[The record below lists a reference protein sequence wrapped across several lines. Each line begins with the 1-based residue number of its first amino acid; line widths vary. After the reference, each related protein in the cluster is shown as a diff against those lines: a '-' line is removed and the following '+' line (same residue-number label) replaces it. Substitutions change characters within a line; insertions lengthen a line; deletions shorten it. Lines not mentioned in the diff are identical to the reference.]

1 MNSPLSSALTPVS
14 SGQTVAM
21 VLQKNLICCAPQ
33 HSVQQA
39 AQLMQQHNISC
50 ILIKDEQGIIGIWT
64 ESDCKKLDLSD
75 NTVLQQ
81 AVSVVMTSPVFSVQ
95 DQCTTS
101 EAAALMKQKGIR
113 RLLVTDSTHQAIGIV
128 TQTDLI
134 HQQPLE
140 HYLMLR
146 DISSI
151 LVELPLLLQAEL
163 TVAQAALLMRQT
175 QRDAA
180 IVQFEPA
187 PFTGTEYGIVTER
200 DLVHFIAT
208 GRTLCLLAEVATR
221 PLLTLPLHSSLLQ
234 AVRLLRE
241 HGFRHL
247 GVTDSYGKPAGL
259 LSHNHILLNME
270 HLYINELKAA
280 LHARDKA
287 LRSSESSLRLAYK
300 VIEASHDAVMITD
313 ERGIIQSVNPSFCK
327 LTGYSAEE
335 AIGQTP
341 NLLSSGEH
349 DQNFYQQMW
358 QRLQQQGYWQGE
370 IWNKRKNG
378 EIYPEWL
385 SISAVRGENAEIN
398 QYAAIFSD
406 ITERKKRE
414 QKIHELAYFDE
425 LTGLANRRLYQD
437 RLEQALANAKRH
449 NHQLAVLFLDLD
461 LFKRINDTLG
471 HQAGDEALRQ
481 VARRLQ
487 KASRAGESVARLG
500 GDEFTVLVPECNGIE
515 EIEKLAQRI
524 VAQFELPFQIQHN
537 ELVLTTSVGI
547 SIYPQHGSTASEL
560 LKFADAAMYQ
570 AKESGRNKYSLYT
583 SCVGQRNDEALQLEQ
598 ALRKALA
605 QQQLEVH
612 YQPKIALRTG
622 QLHSLEALV
631 RWHDKELGQVPPER
645 FIGIAETLGLIQQLG
660 QQVLRQVCYQL
671 QAWAEL
677 AVPVAVNISAK
688 ELDDPLFITHLTQI
702 LAETAVDPKLLEL
715 EITESC
721 LLPEREAQTRHVLQQ
736 LRQLGIRLAIDDFGT
751 GYSSL
756 SYLRHLPINSL
767 KIDRSFIKALPDN
780 TSDKQITTAI
790 IAMANA
796 LGLDVIAEGIETAAQ
811 QEFLLAAGCQFGQG
825 YWFGKAQDP
834 LKITALLKKSARHSI
849 RSDKGSVVAE
859 HSHSLEA
866 GQLTDTNQPFYD
878 AKTLRL

>member
-1 MNSPLSSALTPVS
+1 MNPPLSTAITPLS
-14 SGQTVAM
+14 SGQTVAQ
-21 VLQKNLICCAPQ
+21 VLQKNLICCEPQ
-33 HSVQQA
+33 TSVQQA
-39 AQLMQQHNISC
+39 ASLMRHHNISC
-50 ILIKDEQGIIGIWT
+50 ILIKKSDLILGIWT

-75 NTVLQQ
+75 TTLLGQP
-81 AVSVVMTSPVFSVQ
+81 VSMVMSSPVLSVA
-95 DQCTTS
+95 DDCTTS
-101 EAAALMKQKGIR
+101 EAAALMKQKGVR
-113 RLLVTDSTHQAIGIV
+113 RLLVTDKAHKPIGIV

-163 TVAQAALLMRQT
+163 TVAQAAILMQQT

-180 IVQFEPA
+180 IVKFEHAPLAPA
-187 PFTGTEYGIVTER
+187 EYGIITER
-200 DLVHFIAT
+200 DLVHFVAT
-208 GRTLCLLAEVATR
+208 ERTLCTLEQVATR

-241 HGFRHL
+241 QGFRHL
-247 GVTDSYGKPAGL
+247 GVTDSYGKPVGL

-270 HLYINELKAA
+270 HLYISELKAA
-280 LHARDKA
+280 LQARDKA

-300 VIEASHDAVMITD
+300 VIEASHDAVMITN
-313 ERGIIQSVNPSFCK
+313 ERGVIQSVNPSFCK

-335 AIGQTP
+335 ALGQTP
-341 NLLSSGEH
+341 SLLSSGQH
-349 DQNFYQQMW
+349 DESFYQQMW

-385 SISAVRGENAEIN
+385 SISAVRGENGTIN

-425 LTGLANRRLYQD
+425 LTGLANRRLFQD

-481 VARRLQ
+481 VAKRLQ

-500 GDEFTVLVPECNGIE
+500 GDEFTMLVPECDGVE

-524 VAQFELPFQIQHN
+524 VAQFELPFQIQQQ

-547 SIYPQHGSTASEL
+547 SVYPQHGISATEL

-570 AKESGRNKYSLYT
+570 AKESGRNKFSIYT
-583 SCVGQRNDEALQLEQ
+583 SSVGQRHDQALQLEQ
-598 ALRKALA
+598 ALRKALS
-605 QQQLEVH
+605 QQLLEVH
-612 YQPKIALRTG
+612 YQPKVALNTG
-622 QLHSLEALV
+622 RLHSLEALV
-631 RWHDKELGQVPPER
+631 RWQDAELGDVAPAL
-645 FIGIAETLGLIQQLG
+645 FIPIAETLGLIHQLG
-660 QQVLRQVCYQL
+660 QQVLRQVCHQL
-671 QAWAEL
+671 QLWADL

-688 ELDDPLFITHLTQI
+688 ELADPLFLPQLKQI
-702 LAETAVDPKLLEL
+702 LAETAVDPQLLEL

-721 LLPEREAQTRHVLQQ
+721 LLPERAIQTQYVLQQ

-780 TSDKQITTAI
+780 TSDRQITSAI

-796 LGLDVIAEGIETAAQ
+796 MGLDVIAEGVETQAQ
-811 QEFLLAAGCQFGQG
+811 QEFLLSAGCQFGQG
-825 YWFGKAQDP
+825 YWFGKAANSAA
-834 LKITALLKKSARHSI
+834 TLLLLQKYPIARS
-849 RSDKGSVVAE
+849 
-859 HSHSLEA
+859 
-866 GQLTDTNQPFYD
+866 
-878 AKTLRL
+878 

>member
-1 MNSPLSSALTPVS
+1 MNQPLSTEWNPLS
-14 SGQTVAM
+14 SGQTVAQ
-21 VLQKNLICCAPQ
+21 VLQKNLICCEPQ
-33 HSVQQA
+33 HSIQQA
-39 AQLMQQHNISC
+39 ASLMRQHNISC
-50 ILIKDEQGIIGIWT
+50 ILVKKNELILGIWT

-75 NTVLQQ
+75 PAVLRQP
-81 AVSVVMTSPVFSVQ
+81 VSLVMSCPVLSVSEHCSTS
-95 DQCTTS
+95 D
-101 EAAALMKQKGIR
+101 AAALMKQKAVR
-113 RLLVTDSTHQAIGIV
+113 RLLVTDSAHQAIGIV

-140 HYLMLR
+140 HYLVLR

-163 TVAQAALLMRQT
+163 TVAQAAILMQQT

-180 IVQFEPA
+180 IVQFDCESKHSV
-187 PFTGTEYGIVTER
+187 EYGIVTER
-200 DLVHFIAT
+200 DLVHFVAAEL
-208 GRTLCLLAEVATR
+208 TLCTLAEVATR

-241 HGFRHL
+241 QGFRHL
-247 GVTDSYGKPAGL
+247 GVTDSYGKPVGL

-270 HLYINELKAA
+270 HLYISELKAA
-280 LHARDKA
+280 LQARDKA

-313 ERGIIQSVNPSFCK
+313 ARGIIQSVNPSFCK
-327 LTGYSAEE
+327 LTGYSMNE

-341 NLLSSGEH
+341 NLLSSGQH
-349 DQNFYQQMW
+349 DESFYQQMW

-370 IWNKRKNG
+370 IWNRRKNG

-385 SISAVRGENAEIN
+385 SISAVRDENGAIN

-425 LTGLANRRLYQD
+425 LTGLANRRLFQD

-481 VARRLQ
+481 VAKRLQ

-500 GDEFTVLVPECNGIE
+500 GDEFTMLVPECDGVHD
-515 EIEKLAQRI
+515 IEKLAQRI
-524 VAQFELPFQIQHN
+524 VAQFDLPFQIQQN
-537 ELVLTTSVGI
+537 ELVLTTSLGI
-547 SIYPQHGSTASEL
+547 SIYPQHGADAGEL

-570 AKESGRNKYSLYT
+570 AKESGRNKYSIYT
-583 SCVGQRNDEALQLEQ
+583 RSVGQRHDQALQLEQ
-598 ALRKALA
+598 ALRKALSL
-605 QQQLEVH
+605 QQLEVY
-612 YQPKIALRTG
+612 YQPKVDLQTG
-622 QLHSLEALV
+622 QIQSLEALV
-631 RWHDKELGQVPPER
+631 RWHDKDLGEVAPSR
-645 FIGIAETLGLIQQLG
+645 FIPIAETLGLIHQLG
-660 QQVLRQVCYQL
+660 QQVLRQVCHQL
-671 QAWAEL
+671 QKWARL

-688 ELDDPLFITHLTQI
+688 ELADPAFLPQLIQI
-702 LAETAVDPKLLEL
+702 LAETAVNPHFLEL

-721 LLPEREAQTRHVLQQ
+721 LLPERASQTQQVLQQ

-780 TSDKQITTAI
+780 TSDRQITSAI

-796 LGLDVIAEGIETAAQ
+796 MGLDVIAEGVETQSQ
-811 QEFLLAAGCQFGQG
+811 QDFLLAAGCQFGQG
-825 YWFGKAQDP
+825 YWFGKAADQYAT
-834 LKITALLKKSARHSI
+834 LQLLQN
-849 RSDKGSVVAE
+849 
-859 HSHSLEA
+859 
-866 GQLTDTNQPFYD
+866 QLPSG
-878 AKTLRL
+878 

>member
-1 MNSPLSSALTPVS
+1 MNYPLSTALTSLS
-14 SGQTVAM
+14 SDQTVAA
-21 VLQKNLICCAPQ
+21 VLQKNLICCGPQ
-33 HSVQQA
+33 TSVQQA
-39 AQLMQQHNISC
+39 ALLMQQHKISC
-50 ILIKDEQGIIGIWT
+50 ILVKKAELILGIWT
-64 ESDCKKLDLSD
+64 ESDCKKLDLAD
-75 NTVLQQ
+75 NKVLRQP
-81 AVSVVMTSPVFSVQ
+81 VSVVMSCPVLSVP
-95 DQCTTS
+95 DHCRTS
-101 EAAALMKQKGIR
+101 EATALMKQKGVR
-113 RLLVTDSTHQAIGIV
+113 RLLVTDSTHKAIGIV

-163 TVAQAALLMRQT
+163 TVAQAAILMQQT

-180 IVQFEPA
+180 IVQFDHA
-187 PFTGTEYGIVTER
+187 EYGIVTER
-200 DLVHFIAT
+200 DLVHFVAT
-208 GRTLCLLAEVATR
+208 ERTLCSLDQVATR
-221 PLLTLPLHSSLLQ
+221 PLLTLPLQSSLLQ

-247 GVTDSYGKPAGL
+247 GVTDAYGKPVGL

-270 HLYINELKAA
+270 HLYISELKAA
-280 LHARDKA
+280 LQARDKA

-313 ERGIIQSVNPSFCK
+313 ASGIIQSVNPSFCK
-327 LTGYSAEE
+327 LTGYSVEE
-335 AIGQTP
+335 ALGQTP
-341 NLLSSGEH
+341 SLLSSGEH
-349 DQNFYQQMW
+349 DASFYQQMW

-385 SISAVRGENAEIN
+385 SISAVRGENGAIN

-425 LTGLANRRLYQD
+425 LTGLANRRLFQD

-449 NHQLAVLFLDLD
+449 DHQSAVLFLDLD

-471 HQAGDEALRQ
+471 HQAGDDALRQ
-481 VARRLQ
+481 VAKRLQ
-487 KASRAGESVARLG
+487 KASRSGESVARLG
-500 GDEFTVLVPECNGIE
+500 GDEFTILVPECDGVE

-524 VAQFELPFQIQHN
+524 VAQFELPFKIQQN

-547 SIYPQHGSTASEL
+547 SIYPQHGTTASEL

-583 SCVGQRNDEALQLEQ
+583 SSVGKRYDQALQLEQ
-598 ALRKALA
+598 ALRKALSH
-605 QQQLEVH
+605 QQLKVH
-612 YQPKIALRTG
+612 YQPKVTLKTG

-631 RWHDKELGQVPPER
+631 RWQDEELGYVPPER
-645 FIGIAETLGLIQQLG
+645 FIAMAETLGLIQQLG

-671 QAWAEL
+671 QLWAEL
-677 AVPVAVNISAK
+677 AVPVAVNISVK
-688 ELDDPLFITHLTQI
+688 ELADPLFLPQLKQI
-702 LAETAVDPKLLEL
+702 LNETAVDPQLLEL

-721 LLPEREAQTRHVLQQ
+721 LLPERATQTRQVLQQ
-736 LRQLGIRLAIDDFGT
+736 LRELGVRLAIDDFGT

-796 LGLDVIAEGIETAAQ
+796 LGLDVIAEGIETQAQ

-834 LKITALLKKSARHSI
+834 IHTLELLKNTKPCPVRI
-849 RSDKGSVVAE
+849 GKVQVADE
-859 HSHSLEA
+859 HSHAL
-866 GQLTDTNQPFYD
+866 
-878 AKTLRL
+878 

>member
-1 MNSPLSSALTPVS
+1 MNQPLSTEWSPLS
-14 SGQTVAM
+14 SGQTVAQ
-21 VLQKNLICCAPQ
+21 VLQKNLICCEPQ
-33 HSVQQA
+33 HSIQQA
-39 AQLMQQHNISC
+39 ASLMRQHNISC
-50 ILIKDEQGIIGIWT
+50 ILVKKNELILGIWT

-75 NTVLQQ
+75 PSVLRQP
-81 AVSVVMTSPVFSVQ
+81 VSLVMSCPVLSVSDHCSTS
-95 DQCTTS
+95 D
-101 EAAALMKQKGIR
+101 AAALMKQKAVR
-113 RLLVTDSTHQAIGIV
+113 RLLVTDSAHQAIGIV

-140 HYLMLR
+140 HYLVLR

-163 TVAQAALLMRQT
+163 TVAQAAILMQQT

-180 IVQFEPA
+180 IVQFDCESQHSA
-187 PFTGTEYGIVTER
+187 EYGIVTER
-200 DLVHFIAT
+200 DLVHFVAT
-208 GRTLCLLAEVATR
+208 ERTLCTLAEVATR

-241 HGFRHL
+241 QGFRHL
-247 GVTDSYGKPAGL
+247 GVTDSYGKPVGL

-270 HLYINELKAA
+270 HLYISELKAA
-280 LHARDKA
+280 LQARDKA

-313 ERGIIQSVNPSFCK
+313 ARGVIQSVNPSFCK
-327 LTGYSAEE
+327 LTGYSMNE
-335 AIGQTP
+335 AVGQTP
-341 NLLSSGEH
+341 NLLSSGQH
-349 DQNFYQQMW
+349 DESFYRQMW

-385 SISAVRGENAEIN
+385 SISAVRDENGAIN

-425 LTGLANRRLYQD
+425 LTGLANRRLFQD

-481 VARRLQ
+481 VATRLQ

-500 GDEFTVLVPECNGIE
+500 GDEFTMLVPECDGVHD
-515 EIEKLAQRI
+515 IEKLAQRI
-524 VAQFELPFQIQHN
+524 VAQFDLPFQIQQN
-537 ELVLTTSVGI
+537 ELVLTTSLGI
-547 SIYPQHGSTASEL
+547 SIYPQHGADAGEL

-570 AKESGRNKYSLYT
+570 AKESGRNKYSIYT
-583 SCVGQRNDEALQLEQ
+583 RSVGQRHDQALQLEQ
-598 ALRKALA
+598 ALRKALSL
-605 QQQLEVH
+605 QQIEVY
-612 YQPKIALRTG
+612 YQPKVDLQTG
-622 QLHSLEALV
+622 QIQSLEALV
-631 RWHDKELGQVPPER
+631 RWRDKELGEVAPSR
-645 FIGIAETLGLIQQLG
+645 FIPIAETLGLIHQLG
-660 QQVLRQVCYQL
+660 QQVLRQVCHQL
-671 QAWAEL
+671 QKWARL

-688 ELDDPLFITHLTQI
+688 ELAAPAFLPQLKQI
-702 LAETAVDPKLLEL
+702 LAETAVNPHLLEL

-721 LLPEREAQTRHVLQQ
+721 LLPERATQTQQVLQQ
-736 LRQLGIRLAIDDFGT
+736 IRQLGIRLAIDDFGT

-767 KIDRSFIKALPDN
+767 KIDRSFINALPDN
-780 TSDKQITTAI
+780 TSDRQITSAI

-796 LGLDVIAEGIETAAQ
+796 MGLDVIAEGVETQAQ
-811 QEFLLAAGCQFGQG
+811 QDFLLAAGCQLGQG
-825 YWFGKAQDP
+825 YWFGKAADHYATLQ
-834 LKITALLKKSARHSI
+834 LL
-849 RSDKGSVVAE
+849 
-859 HSHSLEA
+859 
-866 GQLTDTNQPFYD
+866 QNQIPSSQV
-878 AKTLRL
+878 RIQ

>member
-1 MNSPLSSALTPVS
+1 MDTSQSSALPNST
-14 SGQTVAM
+14 SGQVVAQ
-21 VLQKNLICCAPQ
+21 VLQKNLICCEPQ
-33 HSVQQA
+33 TSVQHA
-39 AQLMQQHNISC
+39 ALLMQQHNISC
-50 ILIKDEQGIIGIWT
+50 ILIKKAEHILGIWT

-75 NTVLQQ
+75 ITLLRQPVSQIMSCPVL
-81 AVSVVMTSPVFSVQ
+81 SVPDHCS
-95 DQCTTS
+95 TS
-101 EAAALMKQKGIR
+101 EAAALMKQKAIR
-113 RLLVTDSTHQAIGIV
+113 RLLVTDSTHKAIGIV

-140 HYLMLR
+140 HYLVLR

-163 TVAQAALLMRQT
+163 TVAQAAILMQQT

-180 IVQFEPA
+180 IVKFDNA
-187 PFTGTEYGIVTER
+187 DYGIVTER

-208 GRTLCLLAEVATR
+208 ERTLCTLEQVASR
-221 PLLTLPLHSSLLQ
+221 PLMTLPLHSSLLQ
-234 AVRLLRE
+234 AVRLLRQ

-247 GVTDSYGKPAGL
+247 GVTDSYGKPVGL
-259 LSHNHILLNME
+259 LSHNHILLHME
-270 HLYINELKAA
+270 HLYISELKAA

-287 LRSSESSLRLAYK
+287 LRSSESNLRLAYK

-313 ERGIIQSVNPSFCK
+313 AAGIIQSVNPSFCK

-335 AIGQTP
+335 ALGQTP
-341 NLLSSGEH
+341 SLLSSGQH
-349 DQNFYQQMW
+349 DGIFYQQMW
-358 QRLQQQGYWQGE
+358 QGLQQQGYWQGE

-385 SISAVRGENAEIN
+385 SISAVRGESGTIH

-425 LTGLANRRLYQD
+425 LTGLANRRLFQD
-437 RLEQALANAKRH
+437 RLEQALANARRH

-481 VARRLQ
+481 VAKRLQ

-500 GDEFTVLVPECNGIE
+500 GDEFTMLVPECSGIAD
-515 EIEKLAQRI
+515 IEKLAQRI

-583 SCVGQRNDEALQLEQ
+583 SSVGQRNDQALQLEQ
-598 ALRKALA
+598 ALRRALA
-605 QQQLEVH
+605 QQHLEVH
-612 YQPKIALRTG
+612 YQPKIDLRTG
-622 QLHSLEALV
+622 QLHSLEALA
-631 RWHDKELGQVPPER
+631 RWKDQELGQVPPQR
-645 FIGIAETLGLIQQLG
+645 FIAMAETLGLIQQLG
-660 QQVLRQVCYQL
+660 QQVLKQVCYQL
-671 QAWAEL
+671 QLWADL
-677 AVPVAVNISAK
+677 AVPVAINISVK
-688 ELDDPLFITHLTQI
+688 ELADPAFLPSLIQI
-702 LAETAVDPKLLEL
+702 LNETAVNPALLEL

-721 LLPEREAQTRHVLQQ
+721 LLPERENQTRHKLQQ
-736 LRQLGIRLAIDDFGT
+736 LRQLGIKLAIDDFGT

-767 KIDRSFIKALPDN
+767 KIDRSFINALPDN

-796 LGLDVIAEGIETAAQ
+796 LGLDVIAEGVETQAQ

-825 YWFGKAQDP
+825 YWFGKAQDAETTLQLLQKP
-834 LKITALLKKSARHSI
+834 RQHPIRADKDPTAAGHL
-849 RSDKGSVVAE
+849 
-859 HSHSLEA
+859 HSL
-866 GQLTDTNQPFYD
+866 
-878 AKTLRL
+878 

>member
-1 MNSPLSSALTPVS
+1 MNYPPSTAVTSLSSD
-14 SGQTVAM
+14 QTVAQ
-21 VLQKNLICCAPQ
+21 VLQKNLICCTAET
-33 HSVQQA
+33 SVQQA

-50 ILIKDEQGIIGIWT
+50 VLIKQEQNILGIWT
-64 ESDCKKLDLSD
+64 ESDCKKLDLAD
-75 NTVLQQ
+75 NAVLQQ
-81 AVSVVMTSPVFSVQ
+81 AVSAVMSSPVLSVADHFSAV
-95 DQCTTS
+95 D
-101 EAAALMKQKGIR
+101 AAALMKKQGIR
-113 RLLVTDSTHQAIGIV
+113 RLLVTDKSHKAIGIV

-163 TVAQAALLMRQT
+163 SVAHAAALMQQT

-180 IVQFEPA
+180 IVKFESTESEDA
-187 PFTGTEYGIVTER
+187 EYGIVTER
-200 DLVHFIAT
+200 DLVHFVAT
-208 GRTLCLLAEVATR
+208 DLTLCTLAEVATR

-247 GVTDSYGKPAGL
+247 GVTDSFGKPIGL

-280 LHARDKA
+280 LQARDKA

-313 ERGIIQSVNPSFCK
+313 ASGFIQSVNPSFCK
-327 LTGYSAEE
+327 LTGYSVEE
-335 AIGQTP
+335 ALGQP
-341 NLLSSGEH
+341 PSLLSSGQH
-349 DQNFYQQMW
+349 DENFYQQMW

-385 SISAVRGENAEIN
+385 SISAVRGENGAIN

-425 LTGLANRRLYQD
+425 LTGLANRRLFQD

-471 HQAGDEALRQ
+471 HQAGDDALRQ
-481 VARRLQ
+481 VAKRLQ
-487 KASRAGESVARLG
+487 KVSRAGESVARLG
-500 GDEFTVLVPECNGIE
+500 GDEFTMLVPECDGVE
-515 EIEKLAQRI
+515 EVEKLAQRI

-547 SIYPQHGSTASEL
+547 SIYPQHGGTISEL

-583 SCVGQRNDEALQLEQ
+583 NSVGQRNDEALQLEQ
-598 ALRKALA
+598 ALRKALS
-605 QQQLEVH
+605 QQLLEVH
-612 YQPKIALRTG
+612 YQPKVDLKTG

-631 RWHDKELGQVPPER
+631 RWQDQELGYIAPER
-645 FIGIAETLGLIQQLG
+645 FIGMAETLGLIHQLG
-660 QQVLRQVCYQL
+660 QHVLRQVCYQL
-671 QAWAEL
+671 QLWSTL

-688 ELDDPLFITHLTQI
+688 ELADPLFLPQLKQI
-702 LAETAVDPKLLEL
+702 LAETDIDPQLLEL

-721 LLPEREAQTRHVLQQ
+721 LLPERAAETQQMLQK

-767 KIDRSFIKALPDN
+767 KIDRSFIKTLPEN
-780 TSDKQITTAI
+780 TSDRQITSAI

-796 LGLDVIAEGIETAAQ
+796 LGLDLVAEGVETQAQ
-811 QEFLLAAGCQFGQG
+811 QEFLLSAGCQFGQG

-834 LKITALLKKSARHSI
+834 VATLQLLQKAKQQPSWPDKDPITA
-849 RSDKGSVVAE
+849 
-859 HSHSLEA
+859 
-866 GQLTDTNQPFYD
+866 
-878 AKTLRL
+878 

>member
-1 MNSPLSSALTPVS
+1 MNSPLSSALTPLS

-21 VLQKNLICCAPQ
+21 VLQKNLICCSP
-33 HSVQQA
+33 HSSVQQA

-75 NTVLQQ
+75 NRVLQQ
-81 AVSVVMTSPVFSVQ
+81 AVSEVMSSPVLSVPQ
-95 DQCTTS
+95 QCSTS
-101 EAAALMKQKGIR
+101 DAAALMKQQNVR
-113 RLLVTDSTHQAIGIV
+113 RLLVTDPAQEAIGIV

-134 HQQPLE
+134 YQQPLE

-146 DISSI
+146 DIRSI
-151 LVELPLLLQAEL
+151 LVELPLLLQADL
-163 TVAQAALLMRQT
+163 TVAQAAVLMRQT

-180 IVQFEPA
+180 IVKFAQSEVA
-187 PFTGTEYGIVTER
+187 EYGIVTER

-208 GRTLCLLAEVATR
+208 DRTLCLLAEVATR

-247 GVTDSYGKPAGL
+247 GVTNSDGKPAGL

-270 HLYINELKAA
+270 HLYISELKAA
-280 LHARDKA
+280 LQARDKA
-287 LRSSESSLRLAYK
+287 LRSSESSLRLASK

-313 ERGIIQSVNPSFCK
+313 TSGIIQSVNPSFCK

-341 NLLSSGEH
+341 TLLSSGKH
-349 DQNFYQQMW
+349 DGTFYQQMW

-378 EIYPEWL
+378 ELYPEWL
-385 SISAVRGENAEIN
+385 SISAVRGDCGTVN

-471 HQAGDEALRQ
+471 HQAGDDALRQ

-487 KASRAGESVARLG
+487 KASRTGESVARLG

-524 VAQFELPFQIQHN
+524 VAQFELPFQIQHK

-570 AKESGRNKYSLYT
+570 AKESGRNKYSFYT

-612 YQPKIALRTG
+612 YQPKIDLQTG

-631 RWHDKELGQVPPER
+631 RWHDKDLGQVSPER
-645 FIGIAETLGLIQQLG
+645 FIAIAETLGLIQQLG

-688 ELDDPLFITHLTQI
+688 ELADPLFIPQLMQI
-702 LAETAVDPKLLEL
+702 LSETAVDPKLLEL

-721 LLPEREAQTRHVLQQ
+721 LLPERENQTRHVLQQ

-767 KIDRSFIKALPDN
+767 KIDRSFINALPDN
-780 TSDKQITTAI
+780 TSDKQITSAI

-796 LGLDVIAEGIETAAQ
+796 LGLDVIAEGIETQAQ
-811 QEFLLAAGCQFGQG
+811 QEFLLAAGCQYGQG
-825 YWFGKAQDP
+825 YLFGKATNATTTLQ
-834 LKITALLKKSARHSI
+834 LLQQN
-849 RSDKGSVVAE
+849 
-859 HSHSLEA
+859 L
-866 GQLTDTNQPFYD
+866 
-878 AKTLRL
+878 

>member
-1 MNSPLSSALTPVS
+1 MNPPLSTAITPLSS
-14 SGQTVAM
+14 GQIVAQ
-21 VLQKNLICCAPQ
+21 VLQKNLICCEPQ
-33 HSVQQA
+33 TSVQQA
-39 AQLMQQHNISC
+39 ASLMRHHNISC
-50 ILIKDEQGIIGIWT
+50 ILIKKSDLILGIWT
-64 ESDCKKLDLSD
+64 ESDCKTLDLSD
-75 NTVLQQ
+75 TTLLGQPVSMVMSCPVL
-81 AVSVVMTSPVFSVQ
+81 SVA
-95 DQCTTS
+95 DDCTTS
-101 EAAALMKQKGIR
+101 EAAALMKQKSVR
-113 RLLVTDSTHQAIGIV
+113 RLLVTDKAHKPIGIV

-163 TVAQAALLMRQT
+163 TVAQAAILMQQT

-180 IVQFEPA
+180 IVKFEHAPLAPA
-187 PFTGTEYGIVTER
+187 EYGIITER
-200 DLVHFIAT
+200 DLVHFVAT
-208 GRTLCLLAEVATR
+208 ERTLYTLEQVATR

-241 HGFRHL
+241 QGFRHL
-247 GVTDSYGKPAGL
+247 GVTDSYGKPVGL

-270 HLYINELKAA
+270 HLYISELKAA
-280 LHARDKA
+280 LQARDKA

-335 AIGQTP
+335 ALGQTP
-341 NLLSSGEH
+341 SLLSSGQH
-349 DQNFYQQMW
+349 DESFYQQMW

-385 SISAVRGENAEIN
+385 SISAVRGEKGTIN

-425 LTGLANRRLYQD
+425 LTGLANRRLFQD

-481 VARRLQ
+481 VAKRLQ

-500 GDEFTVLVPECNGIE
+500 GDEFTMLVPECDGVE
-515 EIEKLAQRI
+515 EIEKLALRI
-524 VAQFELPFQIQHN
+524 VAQFELPFQIQRN
-537 ELVLTTSVGI
+537 ELALTTSVGI
-547 SIYPQHGSTASEL
+547 SIYPQHGNTANEL
-560 LKFADAAMYQ
+560 LKCADAAMYQ

-583 SCVGQRNDEALQLEQ
+583 KSVGQRHDQALQLEQ
-598 ALRKALA
+598 ALRKALS
-605 QQQLEVH
+605 QQLLEVH
-612 YQPKIALRTG
+612 YQPKVDLKTG
-622 QLHSLEALV
+622 RLHSLEALV
-631 RWHDKELGQVPPER
+631 RWQDAELGDVAPAL
-645 FIGIAETLGLIQQLG
+645 FIPIAETLGLIHQLG
-660 QQVLRQVCYQL
+660 QQVLRQVCHQL
-671 QAWAEL
+671 QLWADL
-677 AVPVAVNISAK
+677 ALPVAVNISAK
-688 ELDDPLFITHLTQI
+688 ELADPLFLPQLTQI
-702 LAETAVDPKLLEL
+702 LTETAVDPQLLEL

-721 LLPEREAQTRHVLQQ
+721 LLPERAIQTQHVLQQ

-756 SYLRHLPINSL
+756 SYLRHLPINCL

-780 TSDKQITTAI
+780 TSDRQITSAI

-796 LGLDVIAEGIETAAQ
+796 MGLDVIAEGVETQAQ
-811 QEFLLAAGCQFGQG
+811 QEFLLSAGCQFGQG
-825 YWFGKAQDP
+825 YWFGKAANSAA
-834 LKITALLKKSARHSI
+834 TLLLLQKYPIARS
-849 RSDKGSVVAE
+849 
-859 HSHSLEA
+859 
-866 GQLTDTNQPFYD
+866 
-878 AKTLRL
+878 

>member
-1 MNSPLSSALTPVS
+1 MNQPLSTEWNPLS
-14 SGQTVAM
+14 SGQTVAQ
-21 VLQKNLICCAPQ
+21 VLQKNLICCEPQ
-33 HSVQQA
+33 HSIQQA
-39 AQLMQQHNISC
+39 ASLMRQHNISC
-50 ILIKDEQGIIGIWT
+50 ILVKKKELILGIWT

-75 NTVLQQ
+75 PAVLRQP
-81 AVSVVMTSPVFSVQ
+81 VSLVMSCPVLSVSEHCSTS
-95 DQCTTS
+95 D
-101 EAAALMKQKGIR
+101 AAALMKQKAVR
-113 RLLVTDSTHQAIGIV
+113 RLLVTDSAHQAIGIV

-140 HYLMLR
+140 HYLVLR

-163 TVAQAALLMRQT
+163 TVAQAAILMQQT

-180 IVQFEPA
+180 IVQFDCESKHSV
-187 PFTGTEYGIVTER
+187 EYGIVTER
-200 DLVHFIAT
+200 DLVHFVAAEL
-208 GRTLCLLAEVATR
+208 TLCTLAEVATR

-241 HGFRHL
+241 QGFRHL
-247 GVTDSYGKPAGL
+247 GVTDSYGKPVGL

-270 HLYINELKAA
+270 HLYISELKAA
-280 LHARDKA
+280 LQARDKA

-313 ERGIIQSVNPSFCK
+313 ARGIIQSVNPSFCK
-327 LTGYSAEE
+327 LTGYSMNE

-341 NLLSSGEH
+341 NLLSSGQH
-349 DQNFYQQMW
+349 DESFYQQMW

-370 IWNKRKNG
+370 IWNRRKNG

-385 SISAVRGENAEIN
+385 SISAVRDENGAIN

-425 LTGLANRRLYQD
+425 LTGLANRRLFQD

-481 VARRLQ
+481 VAKRLQ

-500 GDEFTVLVPECNGIE
+500 GDEFTMLVPECDGVHD
-515 EIEKLAQRI
+515 IEKLAQRI
-524 VAQFELPFQIQHN
+524 VAQFDLPFQIQQN
-537 ELVLTTSVGI
+537 ELVLTTSLGI
-547 SIYPQHGSTASEL
+547 SIYPQHGADAGEL

-570 AKESGRNKYSLYT
+570 AKESGRNKYSIYT
-583 SCVGQRNDEALQLEQ
+583 RSVGQRHDQALQLEQ
-598 ALRKALA
+598 ALRKALSL
-605 QQQLEVH
+605 QQLEVY
-612 YQPKIALRTG
+612 YQPKVDLQTG
-622 QLHSLEALV
+622 QIQSLEALV
-631 RWHDKELGQVPPER
+631 RWHDKDLGEVAPSR
-645 FIGIAETLGLIQQLG
+645 FIPIAETLGLIHQLG
-660 QQVLRQVCYQL
+660 QQVLRQVCHQL
-671 QAWAEL
+671 QKWARL

-688 ELDDPLFITHLTQI
+688 ELADPAFLPQLIQI
-702 LAETAVDPKLLEL
+702 LAETAVNPHFLEL

-721 LLPEREAQTRHVLQQ
+721 LLPERASQTQQVLQQ

-780 TSDKQITTAI
+780 TSDRQITSAI

-796 LGLDVIAEGIETAAQ
+796 MGLDVIAEGVETQSQ
-811 QEFLLAAGCQFGQG
+811 QDFLLAAGCQFGQG
-825 YWFGKAQDP
+825 YWFGKAADQYAT
-834 LKITALLKKSARHSI
+834 LQLLQN
-849 RSDKGSVVAE
+849 
-859 HSHSLEA
+859 
-866 GQLTDTNQPFYD
+866 QLPSG
-878 AKTLRL
+878 

>member
-1 MNSPLSSALTPVS
+1 MNPPLSTVLTPLP
-14 SGQTVAM
+14 SGQTVAQ
-21 VLQKNLICCAPQ
+21 VLQKKLICCEPQ
-33 HSVQQA
+33 TSVQQA
-39 AQLMQQHNISC
+39 ASLMRHHNISC
-50 ILIKDEQGIIGIWT
+50 ILVKKSELILGIWT
-64 ESDCKKLDLSD
+64 ESDCKKLDL
-75 NTVLQQ
+75 TETALLQQ
-81 AVSVVMTSPVFSVQ
+81 PVALVMSSPVLSVPA
-95 DQCTTS
+95 QCTTS
-101 EAAALMKQKGIR
+101 DAAALMKQKSVR
-113 RLLVTDSTHQAIGIV
+113 RLLVTDAAHKAIGIV

-140 HYLMLR
+140 HYLVLR

-163 TVAQAALLMRQT
+163 TVAQAAILMQQT

-180 IVQFEPA
+180 IVKFDQDLFSDA
-187 PFTGTEYGIVTER
+187 EYGIVTER
-200 DLVHFIAT
+200 DLVHFVAT
-208 GRTLCLLAEVATR
+208 ERTLCTLAEVATR

-247 GVTDSYGKPAGL
+247 GVTDSYGKPVGL

-270 HLYINELKAA
+270 HLYISELKAA
-280 LHARDKA
+280 LEARDKA

-327 LTGYSAEE
+327 LTGYSMEE
-335 AIGQTP
+335 ALGQTP
-341 NLLSSGEH
+341 SLLSSGQH
-349 DQNFYQQMW
+349 DESFYQQMW

-385 SISAVRGENAEIN
+385 SISAVRGENGTTN

-425 LTGLANRRLYQD
+425 LTGLANRRLFQD

-449 NHQLAVLFLDLD
+449 DHQLAVLFLDLD

-500 GDEFTVLVPECNGIE
+500 GEEFTMLVPECDGMA

-524 VAQFELPFQIQHN
+524 VAQFDLPFQIQHN

-547 SIYPQHGSTASEL
+547 SIYPQHGTNASEL

-570 AKESGRNKYSLYT
+570 AKESGRNKYSIYT
-583 SCVGQRNDEALQLEQ
+583 NSVGQRNDQALQLEQ
-598 ALRKALA
+598 ALRKALS

-612 YQPKIALRTG
+612 YQPKVKLQTG

-631 RWHDKELGQVPPER
+631 RWKDNELGDVPPAR
-645 FIGIAETLGLIQQLG
+645 FIPMAETLGLIHQLG
-660 QQVLRQVCYQL
+660 QQVLRQVCHQL
-671 QAWAEL
+671 KLWGHL
-677 AVPVAVNISAK
+677 AVPIAVNISAK
-688 ELDDPLFITHLTQI
+688 ELADPLFLPQLKQI
-702 LAETAVDPKLLEL
+702 LAETAVNPQLLEL

-721 LLPEREAQTRHVLQQ
+721 LLPERATQTQHVLQQ

-780 TSDKQITTAI
+780 TSDRQITSAI

-796 LGLDVIAEGIETAAQ
+796 MGLDVIAEGVETQAQ

-825 YWFGKAQDP
+825 YWFGKAVNA
-834 LKITALLKKSARHSI
+834 TTTLLLMEQSAISR
-849 RSDKGSVVAE
+849 
-859 HSHSLEA
+859 
-866 GQLTDTNQPFYD
+866 
-878 AKTLRL
+878 

>member
-1 MNSPLSSALTPVS
+1 MNSPLSAAFTPLS

-21 VLQKNLICCAPQ
+21 VLQKHLISCNPQ
-33 HSVQQA
+33 TSVQQA

-50 ILIKDEQGIIGIWT
+50 ILIKQNSAIIGIWT

-75 NTVLQQ
+75 NRVLQQ
-81 AVSVVMTSPVFSVQ
+81 AVSAVMSRPVLSVPEQCSTS
-95 DQCTTS
+95 D
-101 EAAALMKQKGIR
+101 AAALMKQQQIR
-113 RLLVTDSTHQAIGIV
+113 RLLVTDAAGQAIGIV

-140 HYLMLR
+140 HYLILR

-163 TVAQAALLMRQT
+163 TVAQAALLMQQT

-180 IVQFEPA
+180 IVKFELDQ
-187 PFTGTEYGIVTER
+187 TKNSEYGIVTER

-208 GRTLCLLAEVATR
+208 NRTLCMLAEVATR

-234 AVRLLRE
+234 AVRLLRQ

-247 GVTDSYGKPAGL
+247 GVTDPHGKPAGL
-259 LSHNHILLNME
+259 LSHNHILMNME
-270 HLYINELKAA
+270 HLYISELKAA
-280 LHARDKA
+280 LLARDKA

-313 ERGIIQSVNPSFCK
+313 AQGLIQSVNPSFCK

-335 AIGQTP
+335 AVGQKP
-341 NLLSSGEH
+341 SLLSSGEH
-349 DQNFYQQMW
+349 KQDFYQQMW

-385 SISAVRGENAEIN
+385 SISAVRGENGAIN

-414 QKIHELAYFDE
+414 KKIHELAYFDE

-449 NHQLAVLFLDLD
+449 HHQLAVLFLDLD

-481 VARRLQ
+481 VAMRLQ
-487 KASRAGESVARLG
+487 KASRSGESVARLG
-500 GDEFTVLVPECNGIE
+500 GDEFTVLVPECNGVA

-524 VAQFELPFQIQHN
+524 VAQFELPFHIQHK

-547 SIYPQHGSTASEL
+547 SIYPQHGNTASEL

-570 AKESGRNKYSLYT
+570 AKESGRNKYSLYS
-583 SCVGQRNDEALQLEQ
+583 SCVGQRHHQALRLEQ

-612 YQPKIALRTG
+612 YQPKVDLRTG
-622 QLHSLEALV
+622 QLQSLEALV
-631 RWHDKELGQVPPER
+631 RWYDKELGQVPPEH
-645 FIGIAETLGLIQQLG
+645 FIALAETLGLIQQLG

-671 QAWAEL
+671 QSWAEL

-688 ELDDPLFITHLTQI
+688 ELADPLFVAQFRQI

-721 LLPEREAQTRHVLQQ
+721 LLPERENQTRHTLQQ
-736 LRQLGIRLAIDDFGT
+736 LRHLGIRLAIDDFGT

-756 SYLRHLPINSL
+756 SYLRHLPIHSL
-767 KIDRSFIKALPDN
+767 KIDRSFIKALPEN
-780 TSDKQITTAI
+780 GSDKQITSAI

-796 LGLDVIAEGIETAAQ
+796 LGLDLIAEGIETQAQ
-811 QEFLLAAGCQFGQG
+811 KEFLLAAGCQYGQG

-834 LKITALLKKSARHSI
+834 AATRVLLEKATDYSMHSNK
-849 RSDKGSVVAE
+849 DSVVAE
-859 HSHSLEA
+859 HSHSL
-866 GQLTDTNQPFYD
+866 
-878 AKTLRL
+878 

>member
-1 MNSPLSSALTPVS
+1 MNLPLSTALTPLS
-14 SGQTVAM
+14 SGQTVAQ
-21 VLQKNLICCAPQ
+21 VLQKNLICCEPQ
-33 HSVQQA
+33 TSVQQA
-39 AQLMQQHNISC
+39 ASLMRHHNISC
-50 ILIKDEQGIIGIWT
+50 ILVKKSDHILGIWT

-75 NTVLQQ
+75 TTLLGHPVSMVMSCPVL
-81 AVSVVMTSPVFSVQ
+81 SVP

-101 EAAALMKQKGIR
+101 EAAALMKQKGVR
-113 RLLVTDSTHQAIGIV
+113 RLLVTDRAHKAIGIV

-140 HYLMLR
+140 HYLVLR

-163 TVAQAALLMRQT
+163 TVAQAAILMQQT

-180 IVQFEPA
+180 IVKFDHSQCVD
-187 PFTGTEYGIVTER
+187 TEYGIVTER
-200 DLVHFIAT
+200 DLVHFVAT
-208 GRTLCLLAEVATR
+208 ERTLCTLAEVATR

-247 GVTDSYGKPAGL
+247 GVTDPYGKPVGL

-270 HLYINELKAA
+270 HLYISELKAA
-280 LHARDKA
+280 LEARDKA

-313 ERGIIQSVNPSFCK
+313 ERGVIQSVNPSFCK
-327 LTGYSAEE
+327 LTGYSMEE
-335 AIGQTP
+335 ALGQTP
-341 NLLSSGEH
+341 RLLSSGQH
-349 DQNFYQQMW
+349 DDSFYQLMW
-358 QRLQQQGYWQGE
+358 QRLLQQGYWQGE

-385 SISAVRGENAEIN
+385 SISAVRSENGTTN

-425 LTGLANRRLYQD
+425 LTGLANRRLFQD

-449 NHQLAVLFLDLD
+449 DHQLAVLFLDLD

-500 GDEFTVLVPECNGIE
+500 GDEFTMLVPECDGVE

-524 VAQFELPFQIQHN
+524 VAQFDLPFQIQHN

-547 SIYPQHGSTASEL
+547 SIYPQHGTNASEL

-570 AKESGRNKYSLYT
+570 AKESGRNKYSIYT
-583 SCVGQRNDEALQLEQ
+583 SSVGQRNDQALQLEQ
-598 ALRKALA
+598 ALRKALSH
-605 QQQLEVH
+605 QQLEVH
-612 YQPKIALRTG
+612 YQPKVNLQTG

-631 RWHDKELGQVPPER
+631 RWHDDELGEVPPAR
-645 FIGIAETLGLIQQLG
+645 FIPMAETLGLIHQLG
-660 QQVLRQVCYQL
+660 QQVLRQVCHQL
-671 QAWAEL
+671 QLWEKL

-688 ELDDPLFITHLTQI
+688 ELADPLFLPQLKQI
-702 LAETAVDPKLLEL
+702 LAETAVNPQLLEL

-721 LLPEREAQTRHVLQQ
+721 LLPERATQTQHMLQQ

-780 TSDKQITTAI
+780 TSDRQITSAI

-796 LGLDVIAEGIETAAQ
+796 MGLDVIAEGVETQAQ

-834 LKITALLKKSARHSI
+834 VTTLQLLKNARQSLI
-849 RSDKGSVVAE
+849 QPDKDPITV
-859 HSHSLEA
+859 
-866 GQLTDTNQPFYD
+866 
-878 AKTLRL
+878 

>member
-1 MNSPLSSALTPVS
+1 MDTSQSSALPNST
-14 SGQTVAM
+14 SGQVVAQ
-21 VLQKNLICCAPQ
+21 VLQKNLICCEPQ
-33 HSVQQA
+33 TSVQQA
-39 AQLMQQHNISC
+39 ALLMQQHNISC
-50 ILIKDEQGIIGIWT
+50 ILIKKAEHILGIWT

-75 NTVLQQ
+75 ITLLRQPVSQIMSCPVL
-81 AVSVVMTSPVFSVQ
+81 SVPDHCS
-95 DQCTTS
+95 TS
-101 EAAALMKQKGIR
+101 EAAALMKQKAVR
-113 RLLVTDSTHQAIGIV
+113 RLLVTDSTHTAIGIV

-140 HYLMLR
+140 HYLVLR

-163 TVAQAALLMRQT
+163 TVAQAAILMQQT

-180 IVQFEPA
+180 IVKFDNA
-187 PFTGTEYGIVTER
+187 DYGIVTER

-208 GRTLCLLAEVATR
+208 ERTLCTLEQVASR
-221 PLLTLPLHSSLLQ
+221 PLMTLPLHSSLLQ
-234 AVRLLRE
+234 AVRLLRQ

-259 LSHNHILLNME
+259 LSHNHILLHME
-270 HLYINELKAA
+270 HLYISELKAA
-280 LHARDKA
+280 LQARDKA
-287 LRSSESSLRLAYK
+287 LRSSESNLRLAYK

-313 ERGIIQSVNPSFCK
+313 AAGIIKSVNPSFCK

-335 AIGQTP
+335 ALGQTP
-341 NLLSSGEH
+341 SLLSSGQH
-349 DQNFYQQMW
+349 DGIFYQQMW
-358 QRLQQQGYWQGE
+358 QGLQQQGYWQGE

-385 SISAVRGENAEIN
+385 SISAVRGESGTIH

-425 LTGLANRRLYQD
+425 LTGLANRRLFQD
-437 RLEQALANAKRH
+437 RLEQALANARRH

-481 VARRLQ
+481 VAKRLQ

-500 GDEFTVLVPECNGIE
+500 GDEFTMLVPECSGIAD
-515 EIEKLAQRI
+515 IEKLAQRI

-583 SCVGQRNDEALQLEQ
+583 SSVGQRNDQALQLEQ

-605 QQQLEVH
+605 QQHLEVH
-612 YQPKIALRTG
+612 YQPKIDLRTG
-622 QLHSLEALV
+622 QLHSLEALA
-631 RWHDKELGQVPPER
+631 RWKDKELGQVSPQR
-645 FIGIAETLGLIQQLG
+645 FIAMAETLGLIQQLG
-660 QQVLRQVCYQL
+660 QQVLKQVCYQL
-671 QAWAEL
+671 QLWADL
-677 AVPVAVNISAK
+677 AVPVAVNISVK
-688 ELDDPLFITHLTQI
+688 ELADPAFLPALIQI
-702 LAETAVDPKLLEL
+702 LNETAVNPALLEL

-721 LLPEREAQTRHVLQQ
+721 LLPERENQTRHKLQQ

-767 KIDRSFIKALPDN
+767 KIDRSFINALPDN

-796 LGLDVIAEGIETAAQ
+796 LGLDVIAEGVETQAQ

-825 YWFGKAQDP
+825 YWFGKAQDAETTLQLLQKARQHP
-834 LKITALLKKSARHSI
+834 IRADKDPTA
-849 RSDKGSVVAE
+849 AE
-859 HSHSLEA
+859 HLHSL
-866 GQLTDTNQPFYD
+866 
-878 AKTLRL
+878 

>member
-1 MNSPLSSALTPVS
+1 MNSPLSPAFTPLS
-14 SGQTVAM
+14 SGQTVSM
-21 VLQKNLICCAPQ
+21 VLQKNLICCSP
-33 HSVQQA
+33 HSSVQQA

-50 ILIKDEQGIIGIWT
+50 ILIQNAREIIGIWT

-75 NTVLQQ
+75 QSVLQQ
-81 AVSVVMTSPVFSVQ
+81 DVSVVMTTPVLSVQ

-101 EAAALMKQKGIR
+101 DAAALMKQKGVR
-113 RLLVTDSTHQAIGIV
+113 RLLVTDSTHKAIGIV

-180 IVQFEPA
+180 IVQFDNS
-187 PFTGTEYGIVTER
+187 EYGIVTER

-208 GRTLCLLAEVATR
+208 ERTLCLLAEVATR

-234 AVRLLRE
+234 AVRILRE

-270 HLYINELKAA
+270 HLYISELKAA
-280 LHARDKA
+280 LQARDKA

-300 VIEASHDAVMITD
+300 VIEASHDAVMITNAH
-313 ERGIIQSVNPSFCK
+313 GVIQSVNPSFCK

-349 DQNFYQQMW
+349 DQTFYQQMW
-358 QRLQQQGYWQGE
+358 QRLQEQGYWQGE

-471 HQAGDEALRQ
+471 HQAGDDALRQ

-500 GDEFTVLVPECNGIE
+500 GDEFTILVPECDGIE

-547 SIYPQHGSTASEL
+547 SIYPQHGTTASEL

-583 SCVGQRNDEALQLEQ
+583 SCVGQKNDQALQLEQ

-612 YQPKIALRTG
+612 YQPKIDLRTG
-622 QLHSLEALV
+622 HLHSLEALV

-645 FIGIAETLGLIQQLG
+645 FIGMAETLGLIQQLG

-721 LLPEREAQTRHVLQQ
+721 LLPERETQTRHVLQQ

-767 KIDRSFIKALPDN
+767 KIDRSFIKAIPDN

-811 QEFLLAAGCQFGQG
+811 KEFLLAAGCQLGQG
-825 YWFGKAQDP
+825 YWFGKAKDSTKT
-834 LKITALLKKSARHSI
+834 LELLHSGKAHSI
-849 RSDKGSVVAE
+849 HTDRALAVAE
-859 HSHSLEA
+859 HSLSL
-866 GQLTDTNQPFYD
+866 
-878 AKTLRL
+878 

>member
-1 MNSPLSSALTPVS
+1 MNQPLSTEWNPLS
-14 SGQTVAM
+14 SGQTVAQ
-21 VLQKNLICCAPQ
+21 VLQKNLICCEPQ
-33 HSVQQA
+33 HSIQQA
-39 AQLMQQHNISC
+39 ASLMRQHNISC
-50 ILIKDEQGIIGIWT
+50 ILVKKKELILGIWT

-75 NTVLQQ
+75 PAVLRQP
-81 AVSVVMTSPVFSVQ
+81 VSLVMSCPVLSVSEHCSTS
-95 DQCTTS
+95 D
-101 EAAALMKQKGIR
+101 AAALMKQKAVR
-113 RLLVTDSTHQAIGIV
+113 RLLVTDSAHQAIGIV

-140 HYLMLR
+140 HYLVLR

-163 TVAQAALLMRQT
+163 TVAQAAILMQQT

-180 IVQFEPA
+180 IVQFDCESKHSV
-187 PFTGTEYGIVTER
+187 EYGIVTER
-200 DLVHFIAT
+200 DLVHFVAAEL
-208 GRTLCLLAEVATR
+208 TLCTLAEVATR

-241 HGFRHL
+241 QGFRHL
-247 GVTDSYGKPAGL
+247 GVTDSYGKPVGL

-270 HLYINELKAA
+270 HLYISELKAA
-280 LHARDKA
+280 LQARDKA

-313 ERGIIQSVNPSFCK
+313 ARGIIQSVNPSFCK
-327 LTGYSAEE
+327 LTGYSMNE
-335 AIGQTP
+335 AVGQTP
-341 NLLSSGEH
+341 NLLSSGQH
-349 DQNFYQQMW
+349 DESFYQQMW

-370 IWNKRKNG
+370 IWNRRKNG

-385 SISAVRGENAEIN
+385 SISAVRDENGAIN

-425 LTGLANRRLYQD
+425 LTGLANRRLFQD

-481 VARRLQ
+481 VAKRLQ

-500 GDEFTVLVPECNGIE
+500 GDEFTMLVPECDGVHD
-515 EIEKLAQRI
+515 IEKLAQRI
-524 VAQFELPFQIQHN
+524 VAQFDLPFQIQQN
-537 ELVLTTSVGI
+537 ELVLTTSLGI
-547 SIYPQHGSTASEL
+547 SIYPQHGADAGEL

-570 AKESGRNKYSLYT
+570 AKESGRNKYSIYT
-583 SCVGQRNDEALQLEQ
+583 RSVGQRHDQALQLEQ
-598 ALRKALA
+598 ALRKALSL
-605 QQQLEVH
+605 QQLEVY
-612 YQPKIALRTG
+612 YQPKVDLQTG
-622 QLHSLEALV
+622 QIQSLEALV
-631 RWHDKELGQVPPER
+631 RWHDKDLGEVAPSR
-645 FIGIAETLGLIQQLG
+645 FIPIAETLGLIHQLG
-660 QQVLRQVCYQL
+660 QQVLRQVCHQL
-671 QAWAEL
+671 QKWARL

-688 ELDDPLFITHLTQI
+688 ELADPAFLPQLIQI
-702 LAETAVDPKLLEL
+702 LAETAVNPHFLEL

-721 LLPEREAQTRHVLQQ
+721 LLPERASQTQQVLQQ

-780 TSDKQITTAI
+780 TSDRQITSAI

-796 LGLDVIAEGIETAAQ
+796 MGLDVIAEGVETQSQ
-811 QEFLLAAGCQFGQG
+811 QDFLLAAGCQFGQG
-825 YWFGKAQDP
+825 YWFGKAADQYAT
-834 LKITALLKKSARHSI
+834 LQLLQN
-849 RSDKGSVVAE
+849 
-859 HSHSLEA
+859 
-866 GQLTDTNQPFYD
+866 QLPSG
-878 AKTLRL
+878 

>member
-1 MNSPLSSALTPVS
+1 MDLSQSTALPPLSSS
-14 SGQTVAM
+14 QTVAQ
-21 VLQKNLICCAPQ
+21 VLQKNLICCEPQ
-33 HSVQQA
+33 TSVQQA
-39 AQLMQQHNISC
+39 ASLMRHHNISC
-50 ILIKDEQGIIGIWT
+50 ILVKKSELILGIWT
-64 ESDCKKLDLSD
+64 ESDCKKLDLAD
-75 NTVLQQ
+75 TALLQQ
-81 AVSVVMTSPVFSVQ
+81 PVSLVMSCPVLSVP
-95 DQCTTS
+95 DQSTTS
-101 EAAALMKQKGIR
+101 EAAALMKQKGVR
-113 RLLVTDSTHQAIGIV
+113 RLLVTDSQHKAVGIV

-151 LVELPLLLQAEL
+151 LVELPLLLQADL
-163 TVAQAALLMRQT
+163 TVAQAAILMQQT

-180 IVQFEPA
+180 IVQFGQSLYEHA
-187 PFTGTEYGIVTER
+187 EYGIITER
-200 DLVHFIAT
+200 DLVHFVAT
-208 GRTLCLLAEVATR
+208 ERTLCTLAEVATR

-241 HGFRHL
+241 QGFRHL
-247 GVTDSYGKPAGL
+247 GVTDSYGKPVGL

-270 HLYINELKAA
+270 HLYISELKAA
-280 LHARDKA
+280 LQARDKA

-313 ERGIIQSVNPSFCK
+313 ANGIIQSVNPSFCK
-327 LTGYSAEE
+327 LTGYSMTE

-341 NLLSSGEH
+341 RLLSSGEH
-349 DQNFYQQMW
+349 DDSFYQLMW
-358 QRLQQQGYWQGE
+358 QRLLQQGYWQGE

-385 SISAVRGENAEIN
+385 SISAVRGENGAIN

-425 LTGLANRRLYQD
+425 LTGLANRRLFQD

-481 VARRLQ
+481 VAKRLQ
-487 KASRAGESVARLG
+487 KVSRAGESVARLG
-500 GDEFTVLVPECNGIE
+500 GDEFTMLVPECDGVE
-515 EIEKLAQRI
+515 EVEKLAQRI
-524 VAQFELPFQIQHN
+524 VAQFDLPFQIHHN
-537 ELVLTTSVGI
+537 ELALTTSVGI
-547 SIYPQHGSTASEL
+547 SIYPQHGNTANEL
-560 LKFADAAMYQ
+560 LKCADAAMYQ

-583 SCVGQRNDEALQLEQ
+583 NSVGQRNDQALQLEQ
-598 ALRKALA
+598 ALRKALS
-605 QQQLEVH
+605 QQLLEVH
-612 YQPKIALRTG
+612 YQPKVDLKTG
-622 QLHSLEALV
+622 HLHSLEALV
-631 RWHDKELGQVPPER
+631 RWQDQELGYIAPAR
-645 FIGIAETLGLIQQLG
+645 FIGMAETLGLIHQLG
-660 QQVLRQVCYQL
+660 QHVLRQVCYQL
-671 QAWAEL
+671 QLWSTL

-688 ELDDPLFITHLTQI
+688 ELADPLFLPQLKQI
-702 LAETAVDPKLLEL
+702 LAETDVDPQLLEL

-721 LLPEREAQTRHVLQQ
+721 LLPERAAETQQMLQK

-767 KIDRSFIKALPDN
+767 KIDRSFIKTLPEN
-780 TSDKQITTAI
+780 TSDRQITSAI

-796 LGLDVIAEGIETAAQ
+796 LGLDLVAEGVETQAQ
-811 QEFLLAAGCQFGQG
+811 QEFLLSAGCQFGQG

-834 LKITALLKKSARHSI
+834 VATLQLLQNAKQQASRP
-849 RSDKGSVVAE
+849 DKDPIVA
-859 HSHSLEA
+859 
-866 GQLTDTNQPFYD
+866 
-878 AKTLRL
+878 

>member
-1 MNSPLSSALTPVS
+1 MDTSQSIALPPLS
-14 SGQTVAM
+14 SGQTVAQ
-21 VLQKNLICCAPQ
+21 VLQKNLICCEPQ
-33 HSVQQA
+33 TSVQQA
-39 AQLMQQHNISC
+39 ASLMRHHNISC
-50 ILIKDEQGIIGIWT
+50 ILVKKGEHILGIWT
-64 ESDCKKLDLSD
+64 ESDCKKLDLAD
-75 NTVLQQ
+75 TALLQQ
-81 AVSVVMTSPVFSVQ
+81 AVSQVMSCPVLSVP
-95 DQCTTS
+95 DQSTTS
-101 EAAALMKQKGIR
+101 DAAALMKQEGVR
-113 RLLVTDSTHQAIGIV
+113 RLLVTDSTHKAIGIV

-151 LVELPLLLQAEL
+151 LVELPLLLQAGL
-163 TVAQAALLMRQT
+163 TVAQAAILMQQT

-180 IVQFEPA
+180 IVKFEQGLPA
-187 PFTGTEYGIVTER
+187 EAQYGIVTER
-200 DLVHFIAT
+200 DLVHFVAT
-208 GRTLCLLAEVATR
+208 ERTLCTLAEVATR

-241 HGFRHL
+241 QGFRHL
-247 GVTDSYGKPAGL
+247 GVTDSYGKPVGL

-270 HLYINELKAA
+270 HLYISELKAA
-280 LHARDKA
+280 LQARDQA

-313 ERGIIQSVNPSFCK
+313 ARGIIQSVNPSFCK
-327 LTGYSAEE
+327 LTGYSMTE

-341 NLLSSGEH
+341 RLLSSGEH
-349 DQNFYQQMW
+349 DENFYQLMW

-370 IWNKRKNG
+370 IWNKRKSG

-385 SISAVRGENAEIN
+385 SISAVRGENGAIN

-425 LTGLANRRLYQD
+425 LTGLANRRLFQD

-481 VARRLQ
+481 VAKRLQ
-487 KASRAGESVARLG
+487 KVSRAGESVARLG
-500 GDEFTVLVPECNGIE
+500 GDEFTMLVPECDSVE
-515 EIEKLAQRI
+515 EVEKLAQRI
-524 VAQFELPFQIQHN
+524 VTQFDLPFQIQHN

-547 SIYPQHGSTASEL
+547 SIYPQHGSTANEL
-560 LKFADAAMYQ
+560 LKCADAAMYQ

-583 SCVGQRNDEALQLEQ
+583 RSVGQRHDQALQLEQ
-598 ALRKALA
+598 ALRKALS
-605 QQQLEVH
+605 QQLLEVH
-612 YQPKIALRTG
+612 YQPKVDLKTG

-631 RWHDKELGQVPPER
+631 RWQDDELGVVPPAR
-645 FIGIAETLGLIQQLG
+645 FIPIAETLGLIHQLG
-660 QQVLRQVCYQL
+660 QQVLRQACHQL
-671 QAWAEL
+671 QLWDKV

-688 ELDDPLFITHLTQI
+688 ELADPLFLPQLQQI
-702 LAETAVDPKLLEL
+702 LTETAIDPQLLEL

-721 LLPEREAQTRHVLQQ
+721 LLPERAAETQLMLQQ

-767 KIDRSFIKALPDN
+767 KIDRSFIKSLPDN
-780 TSDKQITTAI
+780 TSDRQITSAI

-796 LGLDVIAEGIETAAQ
+796 MGLDVIAEGVETQAQ
-811 QEFLLAAGCQFGQG
+811 QDFLLSAGCQFGQG
-825 YWFGKAQDP
+825 YWFGKAENAITTQ
-834 LKITALLKKSARHSI
+834 LLLQKTALYHFD
-849 RSDKGSVVAE
+849 RS
-859 HSHSLEA
+859 
-866 GQLTDTNQPFYD
+866 
-878 AKTLRL
+878 

>member
-1 MNSPLSSALTPVS
+1 
-14 SGQTVAM
+14 
-21 VLQKNLICCAPQ
+21 
-33 HSVQQA
+33 VQQA

-50 ILIKDEQGIIGIWT
+50 ILIKQEQNILGIWT
-64 ESDCKKLDLSD
+64 ESDCKKLDLAD
-75 NTVLQQ
+75 NAVLQQ
-81 AVSVVMTSPVFSVQ
+81 AVSAVMSSPVLSVADHFSAV
-95 DQCTTS
+95 D
-101 EAAALMKQKGIR
+101 AAALMKKQGIR
-113 RLLVTDSTHQAIGIV
+113 RLLVTDKSHKAIGIV

-163 TVAQAALLMRQT
+163 SVAHAAALMQQT

-180 IVQFEPA
+180 IVKFESTESEHA
-187 PFTGTEYGIVTER
+187 EYGIVTER
-200 DLVHFIAT
+200 DLVHFVAT
-208 GRTLCLLAEVATR
+208 DRTLCTLAEVATR

-247 GVTDSYGKPAGL
+247 GVTDSFGKPIGL

-280 LHARDKA
+280 LQARDKA

-313 ERGIIQSVNPSFCK
+313 ASGFIQSVNPSFCK
-327 LTGYSAEE
+327 LTGYSVEE
-335 AIGQTP
+335 ALGQTP
-341 NLLSSGEH
+341 SLLSSGQH
-349 DQNFYQQMW
+349 DENFYQQMW

-385 SISAVRGENAEIN
+385 SISAVRGENGIIN

-414 QKIHELAYFDE
+414 KKIHELAYFDE
-425 LTGLANRRLYQD
+425 LTGLANRRLFQD

-449 NHQLAVLFLDLD
+449 DHQLAVLFLDLD

-500 GDEFTVLVPECNGIE
+500 GDEFTMLVPECNGIE

-547 SIYPQHGSTASEL
+547 SIYPQHGGTISEL

-583 SCVGQRNDEALQLEQ
+583 NSVGQRNDEALQLEQ
-598 ALRKALA
+598 ALRKALS
-605 QQQLEVH
+605 QQQLEVY
-612 YQPKIALRTG
+612 YQPKVALQTG
-622 QLHSLEALV
+622 QLHSLEALA
-631 RWHDKELGQVPPER
+631 RWQDKELGQVPPQR
-645 FIGIAETLGLIQQLG
+645 FIAMAETLGLIQQLG

-671 QAWAEL
+671 QLWGEQ
-677 AVPVAVNISAK
+677 AVPVAVNISVM
-688 ELDDPLFITHLTQI
+688 ELADPGFLTQLTQI
-702 LAETAVDPKLLEL
+702 LTETAINPQLLEL

-721 LLPEREAQTRHVLQQ
+721 LLPERETQTRHVLQQ

-767 KIDRSFIKALPDN
+767 KIDRSFIKSLPEN
-780 TSDKQITTAI
+780 TSDRQITSAI

-796 LGLDVIAEGIETAAQ
+796 MGLDVIAEGVETQAQ

-825 YWFGKAQDP
+825 YWFGKAENAA
-834 LKITALLKKSARHSI
+834 TTLLLLQK
-849 RSDKGSVVAE
+849 
-859 HSHSLEA
+859 HSLS
-866 GQLTDTNQPFYD
+866 
-878 AKTLRL
+878 R

>member
-1 MNSPLSSALTPVS
+1 MNPPFSTTLPPLS
-14 SGQTVAM
+14 SGQTVAT
-21 VLQKNLICCAPQ
+21 VLQKNLICCEPQ
-33 HSVQQA
+33 TSVQQA
-39 AQLMQQHNISC
+39 ASLMRHHNISC
-50 ILIKDEQGIIGIWT
+50 ILVKKNGLVLGIWT
-64 ESDCKKLDLSD
+64 ESDCKKLDLAD
-75 NTVLQQ
+75 TNLLQQ
-81 AVSVVMTSPVFSVQ
+81 PVSQVMSCPVLSVPAH
-95 DQCTTS
+95 CSTS
-101 EAAALMKQKGIR
+101 EAAAFMKQKSVR
-113 RLLVTDSTHQAIGIV
+113 RLLVTDKAHQAIGIV

-151 LVELPLLLQAEL
+151 LVELPLLLQSEL
-163 TVAQAALLMRQT
+163 TVAQAAILMQQT

-180 IVQFEPA
+180 IVQFAE
-187 PFTGTEYGIVTER
+187 FESVEYGIVTER
-200 DLVHFIAT
+200 DLVHFVAT
-208 GRTLCLLAEVATR
+208 ERTLCTLAEVATR

-241 HGFRHL
+241 QGFRHL
-247 GVTDSYGKPAGL
+247 GVTDSFGKPVGL

-270 HLYINELKAA
+270 HLYISELKAA
-280 LHARDKA
+280 LQARDQA

-300 VIEASHDAVMITD
+300 VIETSHDAVMITD
-313 ERGIIQSVNPSFCK
+313 QHGIIQSVNPSFCK

-335 AIGQTP
+335 ALGQTP
-341 NLLSSGEH
+341 SLLSSGRH
-349 DQNFYQQMW
+349 DQSFYQQMW
-358 QRLQQQGYWQGE
+358 QGLQQKGYWQGE

-385 SISAVRGENAEIN
+385 SISAVRGEAGTIN

-414 QKIHELAYFDE
+414 QQIHELAYFDE
-425 LTGLANRRLYQD
+425 LTGLANRRLFQD

-449 NHQLAVLFLDLD
+449 NHQLAILFLDLD

-487 KASRAGESVARLG
+487 KVSRAGESVARLG
-500 GDEFTVLVPECNGIE
+500 GDEFTMLVPECDSIE
-515 EIEKLAQRI
+515 DIKTLAQRI
-524 VAQFELPFQIQHN
+524 VAQFDLPFQIQQN

-547 SIYPQHGSTASEL
+547 SIYPQHGDTASEL
-560 LKFADAAMYQ
+560 LKCADAAMYQ

-583 SCVGQRNDEALQLEQ
+583 TSVGQRHDLALQLEQ
-598 ALRKALA
+598 ALRKALSL
-605 QQQLEVH
+605 QQLEVH
-612 YQPKIALRTG
+612 YQPKVDLNTG
-622 QLHSLEALV
+622 KLHSLEALV
-631 RWHDKELGQVPPER
+631 RWQDEDLGQVAPAR
-645 FIGIAETLGLIQQLG
+645 FIPIAETLGLIHQLG
-660 QQVLRQVCYQL
+660 QQVLRQVCHQL
-671 QAWAEL
+671 QHWGSV

-688 ELDDPLFITHLTQI
+688 ELADPLFLPQLKQI
-702 LAETAVDPKLLEL
+702 LTETAVDPQLLEL

-721 LLPEREAQTRHVLQQ
+721 LLPERATQTQHVLQQ

-767 KIDRSFIKALPDN
+767 KIDRSFIKTLPDN
-780 TSDKQITTAI
+780 TNDRQITSAI

-796 LGLDVIAEGIETAAQ
+796 MGLDVIAEGIETLAQ
-811 QEFLLAAGCQFGQG
+811 QEFLLSAGCQIGQG
-825 YWFGKAQDP
+825 YRFGKAENASTTLP
-834 LKITALLKKSARHSI
+834 LLQQNFLSR
-849 RSDKGSVVAE
+849 
-859 HSHSLEA
+859 
-866 GQLTDTNQPFYD
+866 
-878 AKTLRL
+878 

>member
-1 MNSPLSSALTPVS
+1 MDSTLSSALTPVS

-21 VLQKNLICCAPQ
+21 VLQKKLICCPPQ

-75 NTVLQQ
+75 NTVLQH

-95 DQCTTS
+95 EQCTTS

-113 RLLVTDSTHQAIGIV
+113 RLLVTNSAHQAIGIV

-151 LVELPLLLQAEL
+151 LVELPLMLQAEL

-180 IVQFEPA
+180 IVQFEAA

-200 DLVHFIAT
+200 DLVNFIAT
-208 GRTLCLLAEVATR
+208 ERTLCLLAEVATR

-414 QKIHELAYFDE
+414 KKIHELAYFDE

-671 QAWAEL
+671 QAWAEF
-677 AVPVAVNISAK
+677 AVPIAVNISAK

-721 LLPEREAQTRHVLQQ
+721 LLPERETQTRHVLQQ

-834 LKITALLKKSARHSI
+834 LKITPLLKKSARHSI
-849 RSDKGSVVAE
+849 RSDKGSVAAE

-878 AKTLRL
+878 AKTLQL

>member
-1 MNSPLSSALTPVS
+1 MNPPFSTTLPPLS
-14 SGQTVAM
+14 SGQTVAT
-21 VLQKNLICCAPQ
+21 VLQKNLICCEPQ
-33 HSVQQA
+33 TSVQQA
-39 AQLMQQHNISC
+39 ASLMRHHNISC
-50 ILIKDEQGIIGIWT
+50 ILVKKNGLVLGIWT
-64 ESDCKKLDLSD
+64 ESDCKKLDLADTNLLRQPVSQVMSCP
-75 NTVLQQ
+75 VL
-81 AVSVVMTSPVFSVQ
+81 SVPAHCS
-95 DQCTTS
+95 TS
-101 EAAALMKQKGIR
+101 EAAAFMKQKSVR
-113 RLLVTDSTHQAIGIV
+113 RLLVTDKAHQAIGIV

-151 LVELPLLLQAEL
+151 LVELPLLLQSEL
-163 TVAQAALLMRQT
+163 TVAQAAILMRQT

-180 IVQFEPA
+180 IVQFAE
-187 PFTGTEYGIVTER
+187 FESVEYGIVTER
-200 DLVHFIAT
+200 DLVHFVAT
-208 GRTLCLLAEVATR
+208 ERTLCTLAEVATR

-241 HGFRHL
+241 QGFRHL
-247 GVTDSYGKPAGL
+247 GVTDSFGKPVGL

-270 HLYINELKAA
+270 HLYISELKAA
-280 LHARDKA
+280 LQARDQA

-313 ERGIIQSVNPSFCK
+313 HHGIIQSVNPSFCK

-335 AIGQTP
+335 ALGQTP
-341 NLLSSGEH
+341 SLLSSGRH
-349 DQNFYQQMW
+349 DQSFYQQMW
-358 QRLQQQGYWQGE
+358 QGLQQKGYWQGE

-385 SISAVRGENAEIN
+385 SISAVRGEAGTIN

-414 QKIHELAYFDE
+414 QQIHELAYFDE
-425 LTGLANRRLYQD
+425 LTGLANRRLFQD

-449 NHQLAVLFLDLD
+449 NHQLAILFLDLD

-487 KASRAGESVARLG
+487 KVSRAGESVARLG
-500 GDEFTVLVPECNGIE
+500 GDEFTMLIPECDSIE
-515 EIEKLAQRI
+515 DIKTLAQRI
-524 VAQFELPFQIQHN
+524 VAQFDLPFHIQQN

-547 SIYPQHGSTASEL
+547 SIYPQHGDTASEL
-560 LKFADAAMYQ
+560 LKCADAAMYQ

-583 SCVGQRNDEALQLEQ
+583 TSVGQRHDLALQLEQ
-598 ALRKALA
+598 ALRKALSL
-605 QQQLEVH
+605 QQLEVH
-612 YQPKIALRTG
+612 YQPKVDLNTG
-622 QLHSLEALV
+622 KLHSLEALV
-631 RWHDKELGQVPPER
+631 RWQDEDLGQVAPAR
-645 FIGIAETLGLIQQLG
+645 FIPIAETLGLIHQLG
-660 QQVLRQVCYQL
+660 QQVLRQVCHQL
-671 QAWAEL
+671 QHWGSV

-688 ELDDPLFITHLTQI
+688 ELADPLFLPQLKQI
-702 LAETAVDPKLLEL
+702 LTETAVDPQLLEL

-721 LLPEREAQTRHVLQQ
+721 LLPERAIQTQHVLQQ

-767 KIDRSFIKALPDN
+767 KIDRSFIKTLPDN
-780 TSDKQITTAI
+780 TNDRQITSAI

-796 LGLDVIAEGIETAAQ
+796 MGLDVIAEGIETLAQ
-811 QEFLLAAGCQFGQG
+811 QEFLLSAGCPIGQG
-825 YWFGKAQDP
+825 YRFGKAENASTT
-834 LKITALLKKSARHSI
+834 LSLLQQNFLSR
-849 RSDKGSVVAE
+849 
-859 HSHSLEA
+859 
-866 GQLTDTNQPFYD
+866 
-878 AKTLRL
+878 

>member
-1 MNSPLSSALTPVS
+1 MNPPLSTALTPLSSS
-14 SGQTVAM
+14 QTVAQ
-21 VLQKNLICCAPQ
+21 VLQKKLICCAPQ
-33 HSVQQA
+33 TSVQQA
-39 AQLMQQHNISC
+39 ASLMRHHNISC
-50 ILIKDEQGIIGIWT
+50 ILVKKNDLILGIWT
-64 ESDCKKLDLSD
+64 ESDCKTMDLSD
-75 NTVLQQ
+75 TTLLSQPVS
-81 AVSVVMTSPVFSVQ
+81 AVMSCPVISIA

-101 EAAALMKQKGIR
+101 EAAALMKQKGVR
-113 RLLVTDSTHQAIGIV
+113 RLLVTDRTHKAIGIV

-140 HYLMLR
+140 HYLVLR

-163 TVAQAALLMRQT
+163 SVAQAAILMQQT

-180 IVQFEPA
+180 IVQFDHSE
-187 PFTGTEYGIVTER
+187 FGIITER
-200 DLVHFIAT
+200 DLVHFVAT
-208 GRTLCLLAEVATR
+208 ARTLCTLQQVATR

-241 HGFRHL
+241 QGFRHL
-247 GVTDSYGKPAGL
+247 GVTDAYGKPVGL

-270 HLYINELKAA
+270 HLYISELKAA
-280 LHARDKA
+280 LQARDKA

-313 ERGIIQSVNPSFCK
+313 ARGIIQSVNPSFCK
-327 LTGYSAEE
+327 LTGYSVEE
-335 AIGQTP
+335 ALGQSP
-341 NLLSSGEH
+341 NLLSSGQH

-358 QRLQQQGYWQGE
+358 QRLKQQGYWQGE

-385 SISAVRGENAEIN
+385 SISAVRGEDGTVN

-425 LTGLANRRLYQD
+425 LTGLANRRLFQD

-449 NHQLAVLFLDLD
+449 THQLAVLFLDLD

-481 VARRLQ
+481 VAQRLQ
-487 KASRAGESVARLG
+487 KASRSGESVARLG
-500 GDEFTVLVPECNGIE
+500 GDEFTMLVPECSSIG

-524 VAQFELPFQIQHN
+524 VEQFDAPFPIQHN

-547 SIYPQHGSTASEL
+547 SIYPLHAANASEL

-570 AKESGRNKYSLYT
+570 AKESGRNKYSIYT
-583 SCVGQRNDEALQLEQ
+583 SSVGQRNDQALQLEQ
-598 ALRKALA
+598 ALRKALS

-612 YQPKIALRTG
+612 YQPKVDLSTG

-631 RWHDKELGQVPPER
+631 RWQDAELGYVSPAR
-645 FIGIAETLGLIQQLG
+645 FIPIAETLGLIHQLG
-660 QQVLRQVCYQL
+660 QQVLRQVCQHLQL
-671 QAWAEL
+671 WATQ
-677 AVPVAVNISAK
+677 AVPVAINISVK
-688 ELDDPLFITHLTQI
+688 ELADPLFLPHLKQI
-702 LAETAVDPKLLEL
+702 LIETGVNPELLEL

-721 LLPEREAQTRHVLQQ
+721 LLPERATQTQQVLQQ
-736 LRQLGIRLAIDDFGT
+736 LRQLGVRLAIDDFGT

-780 TSDKQITTAI
+780 TSDRQITSAI
-790 IAMANA
+790 IAMAKA
-796 LGLDVIAEGIETAAQ
+796 LSLDVVAEGVETQAQ
-811 QEFLLAAGCQFGQG
+811 QEFLLSVGCQFGQG
-825 YWFGKAQDP
+825 YWFGKAVDHNATLSLLHKVTQQAIKPNKDP
-834 LKITALLKKSARHSI
+834 ITS
-849 RSDKGSVVAE
+849 E
-859 HSHSLEA
+859 H
-866 GQLTDTNQPFYD
+866 
-878 AKTLRL
+878 